1 MNPSTIVLV
10 QRSWHCV
17 QPNAS
22 RAAAIFYAR
31 LFALDPTLE
40 SLFRGDMAVQGE
52 KLMRMIGTAV
62 SRLDDQLVLVPVL
75 QSLGQ
80 RHGGYG
86 VTPSHYAVV
95 GAALLGTLHEALGE
109 AFDARTRTAWEEVY
123 GLVADTM
130 IAGAAAAAAAAASHS
145 APAALPA

>member
-1 MNPSTIVLV
+1 MNPDTIVLV

-17 QPNAS
+17 QPNAGS
-22 RAAAIFYAR
+22 AAAIFYAR
-31 LFALDPTLE
+31 LFALDPALE
-40 SLFRGDMAVQGE
+40 SLFRGDMVTQGE

-62 SRLDDQLVLVPVL
+62 SRLDDLPALVPVL

-86 VTPSHYAVV
+86 VKPAHYAVV

-109 AFDARTRTAWEEVY
+109 AFDTRTRSAWEAVY
-123 GLVADTM
+123 GLIADTM
-130 IAGAAAAAAAAASHS
+130 IAAAAADQGHS
-145 APAALPA
+145 KTAALPA

>member
-1 MNPSTIVLV
+1 MNPDTIVLV

-17 QPNAS
+17 QPNAAS
-22 RAAAIFYAR
+22 AAAIFYAR
-31 LFALDPTLE
+31 LFALDPALE
-40 SLFRGDMAVQGE
+40 SLFHADMAAQGE

-62 SRLDDQLVLVPVL
+62 SRLDDLPALVPVL

-86 VTPSHYAVV
+86 VTPAHYAVV

-109 AFDARTRTAWEEVY
+109 AFDMRTRSAWQAVY
-123 GLVADTM
+123 GLIADTM
-130 IAGAAAAAAAAASHS
+130 ITAAAAGAGHLE
-145 APAALPA
+145 PAAMST